1 MIMNTLSRTAL
12 SAILVTLAAC
22 GGSGG
27 TSETTN
33 VVTQDEAGTDSATV
47 TAAGNGDGGSDDG
60 GAADVSTDGVLCGYE
75 NTTLN
80 TQPSLNYTSVSS
92 WTCTATTRELT
103 ANGIPDHD
111 VGTFPNA
118 ANPNTISEQDISASY
133 TLMPEGAGAA
143 TVLGGPRGATGY
155 VLNGVK
161 IDAGT
166 GGSCDDSGTACSL
179 ANNSGS
185 WNIEALG
192 QTSFDFGTD
201 DNNAHVQPGGEYHYH
216 GMPEGFIAKRGGDSS
231 TMTLIAWAADG
242 FPIYARHGYSIA
254 DDASSE
260 LKTIT
265 GSYQH
270 VGAVS
275 SSRPSVD
282 TYPLGAFQ
290 QDWEYIEGS
299 GDLDECNGRVG
310 VTPEFPDGIYH
321 YYATD
326 TYPFLQRCVKGS
338 L

>member
-1 MIMNTLSRTAL
+1 MNTLSRIAL
-12 SAILVTLAAC
+12 FAILVTLVAC

-27 TSETTN
+27 TSETTS
-33 VVTQDEAGTDSATV
+33 VVTQDTTSTDSGTG
-47 TAAGNGDGGSDDG
+47 TGTGDDGGSDNG
-60 GAADVSTDGVLCGYE
+60 SAAGISTDGILCDYDD
-75 NTTLN
+75 TTFN
-80 TQPSLNYTSVSS
+80 TQPSLNYTSVSN

-118 ANPNTISEQDISASY
+118 ANPNTISEQEISASY
-133 TLMPEGAGAA
+133 ALAPVVASAA

-179 ANNSGS
+179 AGNSGN

-201 DNNAHVQPGGEYHYH
+201 DNNAHVQPDGEYHYH

-242 FPIYARHGYSIA
+242 FPVYARYGYSVA
-254 DDASSE
+254 DDAGSE

-265 GSYQH
+265 GSYRH
-270 VGAVS
+270 VEEVS
-275 SSRPSVD
+275 SSRPAVD
-282 TYPLGAFQ
+282 TYPLGTFA
-290 QDWEYIEGS
+290 QDWEYVEDS

-321 YYATD
+321 YYSTD
-326 TYPFLQRCVKGS
+326 TYPFLQRCVRGS